1 MVRKGEIKMFIQ
13 LNEKIIEK
21 IEEVT
26 FTRVN
31 RINDFIY
38 AEDIK
43 SIIEDLLIAIDEK
56 TEELDDLK
64 QNLEDNYKPIKVEEQ
79 IGDCD
84 II

>member
-1 MVRKGEIKMFIQ
+1 MFIK
-13 LNEKIIEK
+13 LDEKIIEK

-31 RINDFIY
+31 RINDFVY

>member
-1 MVRKGEIKMFIQ
+1 MFIQ

-31 RINDFIY
+31 RINDFVY

-64 QNLEDNYKPIKVEEQ
+64 QNLEDNYKPIKDEEQ

>member
-1 MVRKGEIKMFIQ
+1 MFIQ

-31 RINDFIY
+31 RINDFVY

-64 QNLEDNYKPIKVEEQ
+64 QNLEDNYKPIKIEEQ

>member
-1 MVRKGEIKMFIQ
+1 MFIQ

-31 RINDFIY
+31 RINDFVY

>member
-1 MVRKGEIKMFIQ
+1 MFIQ

-31 RINDFIY
+31 RINDFVY

-84 II
+84 IF

>member
-1 MVRKGEIKMFIQ
+1 MFIQ